1 MRFDPDLADFW
12 ESSMTLFASF
22 TASEVDIPRIDLH
35 LGAMFCTPRSK
46 ALRHAVEIFR
56 KLALAVPLLGVL
68 AGCSAGVPFGPEAEA
83 RRAAQER
90 YAKAKALFEER
101 CKTAGVVIR
110 RTVTDV
116 EGIELTKIRQPIPWG
131 GREYFDPMYPEAALA
146 VEYRGNDYINQF
158 LMTESIDW
166 RDPQERGTLN
176 TPDFD
181 AGSKYPLKRGY
192 RFIEYLDPG
201 KGSRFRAQL
210 DSYPPGTNLWGK
222 SPKLIAIA
230 SSATQYA
237 LDYEDIVNPEDRQ
250 LWVAGTVL
258 KVVDKQTGEV
268 IAQLTRY
275 IWDSGFGA
283 TSTSRR
289 PWEHAGSR
297 RSQIC
302 PSIPGAAQDTSRK
315 FVDAVLIPK
324 QGD

>member
-1 MRFDPDLADFW
+1 MA
-12 ESSMTLFASF
+12 LFALF
-22 TASEVDIPRIDLH
+22 TASDVAIPGIDLH

-166 RDPQERGTLN
+166 RNPGKRGNLN
-176 TPDFD
+176 PPDFD
-181 AGSKYPLKRGY
+181 TGSRYPLKRGY
-192 RFIEYLDPG
+192 RFVEFISPEDG
-201 KGSRFRAQL
+201 RRIRAQL
-210 DSYPPGTNLWGK
+210 DAYPPGTNLWVK
-222 SPKLIAIA
+222 SPKLTFAT

-237 LDYEDIVNPEDRQ
+237 LDYEDIVNPLDRQ

-258 KVVDKQTGEV
+258 KVIDKQTGEV
-268 IAQLTRY
+268 IAQFTRY
-275 IWDSGFGA
+275 VWDSGFGA
-283 TSTSRR
+283 STTGRW
-289 PWEHAGSR
+289 PWQHAGS
-297 RSQIC
+297 SGSTQTC
-302 PSIPGAAQDTSRK
+302 PSIAGAVQDISRK
-315 FVDAVLIPK
+315 FVDTVLIPK